1 MTIERLKEIAEEEY
15 EYELPKVVREDGYLK
30 RIDTKE
36 IYNHYI
42 KFVVRRKLAKELVK
56 RYENIDSYYKN
67 VYPNEYNDLMY
78 KEMIENLTEPILTN
92 YWTYLTVQE
101 IDIYLLKD
109 NIIHN
114 TIQKML
120 QQYKD
125 IKLERFLKEEFLK
138 KRRKNKM
145 EPDYIEEIINNEIPD
160 YTIHDIDINPEEQ
173 LNIYKN
179 FAFQTNMKY
188 VCQEIKR
195 ILKAQKD
202 EEFEKYKEKLIE
214 TLKTIPKQTFIDIVK
229 DMSSGIEL
237 DFDKEIEVDEVI
249 SDIVEGYY

>member
-109 NIIHN
+109 NIFIILFKRCYN
-114 TIQKML
+114 N
-120 QQYKD
+120 
-125 IKLERFLKEEFLK
+125 IK
-138 KRRKNKM
+138 
-145 EPDYIEEIINNEIPD
+145 I
-160 YTIHDIDINPEEQ
+160 
-173 LNIYKN
+173 
-179 FAFQTNMKY
+179 
-188 VCQEIKR
+188 
-195 ILKAQKD
+195 
-202 EEFEKYKEKLIE
+202 
-214 TLKTIPKQTFIDIVK
+214 
-229 DMSSGIEL
+229 
-237 DFDKEIEVDEVI
+237 
-249 SDIVEGYY
+249 

>member
-1 MTIERLKEIAEEEY
+1 
-15 EYELPKVVREDGYLK
+15 
-30 RIDTKE
+30 
-36 IYNHYI
+36 
-42 KFVVRRKLAKELVK
+42 
-56 RYENIDSYYKN
+56 
-67 VYPNEYNDLMY
+67 
-78 KEMIENLTEPILTN
+78 
-92 YWTYLTVQE
+92 
-101 IDIYLLKD
+101 
-109 NIIHN
+109 
-114 TIQKML
+114 
-120 QQYKD
+120 
-125 IKLERFLKEEFLK
+125 
-138 KRRKNKM
+138 M

-188 VCQEIKR
+188 VCQEIKQ
-195 ILKAQKD
+195 ILKAEKGK
-202 EEFEKYKEKLIE
+202 EFEKYKEKLTE